1 MSYQIKNIKAMNTTS
16 PIGKN
21 ITIYPPNQ
29 GNQITKEY
37 YNFLLGEINRGTIC
51 KAVCCIE
58 NKRFGTE
65 SYYLTS
71 ER

>member
-1 MSYQIKNIKAMNTTS
+1 MNTTS

-21 ITIYPPNQ
+21 ITVYPPTQ
-29 GNQITKEY
+29 SNQITKGY
-37 YNFLLGEINRGTIC
+37 YNFLVGEINRGTTH

-58 NKRFGTE
+58 NKHFGAE